1 MFHSINPLADCRATQ
16 RVLSS
21 LERLTSQT
29 RGWRHTR
36 CVMQERMDFLRS
48 DLVHLFDGT
57 GIDKSAYEEKVD
69 FQVHTQLTLQILSP
83 TVGFCD
89 IAADPLT
96 MMARCLQ
103 DPITNYNTLTGA
115 AALLATLR
123 RVDCL
128 RRSCCKKLKPYRQL
142 VHMLTLARGHVQATF
157 SISNSCASS
166 LARTSFSTTSAGLA
180 TGRSPADGPWR

>member
-1 MFHSINPLADCRATQ
+1 
-16 RVLSS
+16 
-21 LERLTSQT
+21 
-29 RGWRHTR
+29 
-36 CVMQERMDFLRS
+36 MDFLRS

-115 AALLATLR
+115 AALLADAATRRLLETLMLQEAETVSAAGPYVDSRAWPCAGYLFNIQFLRFIFGPNFILHDLR
-123 RVDCL
+123 RTGDWEVTS
-128 RRSCCKKLKPYRQL
+128 RWTMEMKLQVGRGGTSSHFAPCTSPSTS
-142 VHMLTLARGHVQATF
+142 HALTLMMHTWAP
-157 SISNSCASS
+157 S
-166 LARTSFSTTSAGLA
+166 
-180 TGRSPADGPWR
+180 